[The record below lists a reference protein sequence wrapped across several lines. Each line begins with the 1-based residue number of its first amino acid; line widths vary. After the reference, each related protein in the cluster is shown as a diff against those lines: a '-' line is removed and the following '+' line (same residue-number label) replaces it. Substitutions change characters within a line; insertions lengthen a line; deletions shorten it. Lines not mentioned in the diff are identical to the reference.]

1 MYICKCNKMKV
12 ATAEG
17 FYEWSFYLIFS
28 MLNVYVQTQVKAA
41 IEREESHAC
50 MDSSEREQVRPKAK
64 YARGRADMVVYMP
77 DAVYVMEL
85 KINGTAQDALD
96 QIESKGYAERYA
108 TDGRRIVKVGMGFS
122 VEKRAM
128 TEYIIRA

>member
-1 MYICKCNKMKV
+1 MKV

-50 MDSSEREQVRPKAK
+50 MDYP
-64 YARGRADMVVYMP
+64 
-77 DAVYVMEL
+77 
-85 KINGTAQDALD
+85 
-96 QIESKGYAERYA
+96 ES
-108 TDGRRIVKVGMGFS
+108 
-122 VEKRAM
+122 
-128 TEYIIRA
+128 